1 MQDAV
6 HGACAEPAEGGKLA
20 RGELLQPAFSG
31 CLLYTSPL
39 SVYTGIG
46 TTKTYNVDVEDVANV
61 TDVAKDTFYQV
72 NISKK
77 DNTNGEVV
85 ILKDVEVL
93 ELSLIHISMYSPYS
107 TGPCSRKPCAHWP
120 GRKPVLP
127 GSRP

>member
-1 MQDAV
+1 M
-6 HGACAEPAEGGKLA
+6 
-20 RGELLQPAFSG
+20 
-31 CLLYTSPL
+31 
-39 SVYTGIG
+39 YTGIS

-93 ELSLIHISMYSPYS
+93 EDSTVTKFSSSNEGKGTGKVTKLTTGGEEYIQYS
-107 TGPCSRKPCAHWP
+107 
-120 GRKPVLP
+120 
-127 GSRP
+127 